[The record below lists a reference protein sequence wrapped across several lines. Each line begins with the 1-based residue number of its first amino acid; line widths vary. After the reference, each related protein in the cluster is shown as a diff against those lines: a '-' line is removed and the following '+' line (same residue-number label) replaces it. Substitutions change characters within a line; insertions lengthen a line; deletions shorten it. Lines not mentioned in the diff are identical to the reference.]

1 MSSFVRPLVA
11 AGAACLLLA
20 GCVAKQPDPV
30 PAGSTDPSASGSPP
44 AAGGALT
51 VTSTADTCEV
61 SANTAPSGNVSFAI
75 TNSGEQ
81 ITEFYLLGSDGLR
94 IAAEKENIAPGASAE
109 LSVSLQP
116 GSYFTACKPGMRG
129 ANIGETAFT
138 VTGDPIELSGEDQE
152 LFATA
157 VSDYV
162 NFVKNEVAELQ
173 PKVTELAKA
182 YAAGDDEAARTMF
195 ATTRVHYERIEPI
208 AEALGVLD
216 PRIDYR
222 EIDYLAEADQL
233 KGDDPTFTEWLG
245 FHRMEK
251 DLWVPAKDALQPDGT
266 SAWDGWTPSTPEQR
280 AVIADTLVADIATLY
295 DTVHAADFIQ
305 TQSLDIATVS
315 NGASG
320 LLEEIAVGKVTGE
333 EDWWSHTDLYDFQAN
348 LQGSRI
354 AFDLVAPIAERK
366 SEQGKELVAQISGEF
381 DKLQALLA
389 TYGSLESGFVSYA
402 EVNRDQQRELT
413 DQIDALREPLSKL
426 TNAVLG
432 IA

>member
-1 MSSFVRPLVA
+1 MRASRVAGLTAVA
-11 AGAACLLLA
+11 ALA
-20 GCVAKQPDPV
+20 ISGCVANTPTSAPTSSN
-30 PAGSTDPSASGSPP
+30 PSGEAGTDAGVLTVSSTDTACTLSAATAASGNTTFQISN
-44 AAGGALT
+44 GG
-51 VTSTADTCEV
+51 
-61 SANTAPSGNVSFAI
+61 G
-75 TNSGEQ
+75 Q

-94 IAAEKENIAPGASAE
+94 IVAERENIAPGASAE

-116 GSYFTACKPGMRG
+116 GDYFTACKPGMRG
-129 ANIGETAFT
+129 ANVGEAAFT

-152 LFATA
+152 LFARA
-157 VSDYV
+157 VADYV

-173 PKVTELAKA
+173 PKVDELAKA
-182 YAAGDDEAARTMF
+182 YAAGDDDTARSLF

-233 KGDDPTFTEWLG
+233 VGDDPTFTQWLG

-251 DLWVPAKDALQPDGT
+251 DLWVPAKDAVQPDGA
-266 SAWDGWTPSTPEQR
+266 SAWEGWEPSTTEQR
-280 AVIADTLVADIATLY
+280 TVIADTLVADIATLY
-295 DTVHAADFIQ
+295 DTVHAADFIA
-305 TQSLDIATVS
+305 TQGLDIASVS

-366 SEQGKELVAQISGEF
+366 AEGADLVAQINAEF
-381 DKLQALLA
+381 DKLQTLLDQ
-389 TYGSLESGFVSYA
+389 YGSLEAGYVSYA

-432 IA
+432 IS

>member
-1 MSSFVRPLVA
+1 MRTSVPAGLAVA
-11 AGAACLLLA
+11 AALA
-20 GCVAKQPDPV
+20 LSGCVANQP
-30 PAGSTDPSASGSPP
+30 APSAPSEAPSGSPT
-44 AAGGALT
+44 AAASGVLT
-51 VTSTADTCEV
+51 VSSTDTACTV
-61 SANTAPSGNVSFAI
+61 SANTTPSGNTTFQIS
-75 TNSGEQ
+75 NEGGQ

-94 IAAEKENIAPGASAE
+94 IVAEKENIAPGSSAE
-109 LSVSLQP
+109 LSVALQP
-116 GSYFTACKPGMRG
+116 GDYFTACKPGMRG
-129 ANIGETAFT
+129 ANVGETAFS

-152 LFATA
+152 LFAQA
-157 VSDYV
+157 VTDYV

-173 PKVTELAKA
+173 PKVDELAKA
-182 YAAGDDEAARTMF
+182 YAAGDDETARKLF
-195 ATTRVHYERIEPI
+195 ASTRVHYERIEPI

-233 KGDDPTFTEWLG
+233 KGDDPTFTQWLG

-251 DLWVPAKDALQPDGT
+251 DLWVPAKEALQPDGA
-266 SAWDGWTPSTPEQR
+266 SAWEGWEPSTTEQR
-280 AVIADTLVADIATLY
+280 KVIADTLVADIAKLY

-305 TQSLDIATVS
+305 TQGLDIATVS

-348 LQGSRI
+348 LQGARI
-354 AFDLVAPIAERK
+354 AFDLVAPVAERK
-366 SEQGKELVAQISGEF
+366 SDEGKTLVGQISGEF
-381 DKLQALLA
+381 DKLQALLDK
-389 TYGSLESGFVSYA
+389 YGSLDAGFVSYA
-402 EVNRDQQRELT
+402 DVNRDQQRELT

-432 IA
+432 IAGA